1 MISNYFRIAFRNF
14 FKSKAHTAINLLG
27 LTAGMVSIFMI
38 SLYLQKELSYDKFHD
53 GAENIYR
60 IDWFSDN
67 PQTRTPHPMAQAMA
81 QDFPEVMSAVS
92 LTPLWGAGLTR
103 ETHSFRNLSK
113 DQRYDEQNIL
123 AVDTS
128 FFNVFSFPIVKGNP
142 RTALKNLRG
151 VLISESTAKRYFGDE
166 EPVGKQLAVDSDS
179 VLVEVVAVF
188 KDVPANSHFH
198 FDFLVTYLREKYL
211 DPGSSFYSWGDFG
224 HYNYIRLAPGTD
236 AKQLENKLMPWTKKY
251 LGWSDEA
258 YKGLAQAN
266 YGFRLTPVTDI
277 HLKSHIRWELEPN
290 GNLSYVYILTTA
302 GLLTLVIACVNFM
315 NLTTARSTE
324 RAKEIGVRKSL
335 GALRKQLAMQF
346 IFESLLIAMA
356 SVVFSLIIIQ
366 IVLPVFNNLAGTTL
380 KLSLWPHVAAIVG
393 GGVVIGLLAGLYP
406 SLYLSQIKPS
416 SILKGTAAVGGS
428 GSQFR
433 NALIAF
439 QFAISMALISGSIII
454 FNQLNFLSS
463 HSLGYDQHGV
473 LVVPMKDQD
482 FDEFDAMRNE
492 LLKVSGITDV
502 SATTNIPGGS
512 FNQFAVFPSLDPMDR
527 IDASTCYVDA
537 DFFKAM
543 GIKLK
548 EGRLFTQ
555 GSVADTARTFVINQS
570 MANQLNLDNPVG
582 AEIAIDTHGDTPERG
597 RIIGIVNDFNFQSL
611 HDPLRPLMFQLRD
624 DGFNYMVIRA
634 NFNNLSEN
642 VREIESIYR
651 KFDPIFAFEFN
662 FLDERL
668 QQQYVAES
676 RLGIVMGLFSG
687 IAILIASFGL
697 FGMALLTFYRKTK
710 EISIRKVLGA
720 SIPHLVFLLLKN
732 FTILILIAIVIATPL
747 TWWIMSDW
755 LQNFSFRIEIS
766 PLIFISAAVLLIAI
780 CWVTLSYLT
789 IKTSRLN
796 PAETLKNE

>member
-1 MISNYFRIAFRNF
+1 MIRNYFRIAFRNF
-14 FKSKAHTAINLLG
+14 FKSKAHTAINLIG

-38 SLYLQKELSYDKFHD
+38 SLYLQKELSYDKFHE

-60 IDWFSDN
+60 IDWYSDN

-81 QDFPEVMSAVS
+81 QDFPEVLSAVS
-92 LTPLWGAGLTR
+92 LSPLWAAGLTR
-103 ETHSFRNLSK
+103 ETHSFRNLAK

-128 FFNVFSFPIVKGNP
+128 FFSVFSFPVVKGNP
-142 RTALKNLRG
+142 KAALKDLRG
-151 VLISESTAKRYFGDE
+151 ILISESAAKRYFGDE

-179 VLVEVVAVF
+179 VMVEVVAVF
-188 KDVPANSHFH
+188 KDVPSNSHFH
-198 FDFLVTYLREKYL
+198 FDFLVTYLREKYQ
-211 DPGSSFYSWGDFG
+211 DPNDSYYSWGDFG
-224 HYNYIRLAPGTD
+224 HYNYVRLAPGTD
-236 AKQLENKLMPWTKKY
+236 AKELESKLMTWSKKY
-251 LGWSDEA
+251 LGWPDNV
-258 YKGLAQAN
+258 YRGFAQAN
-266 YGFRLTPVTDI
+266 YGFRLTPITDI

-290 GNLSYVYILTTA
+290 GNISYVYILATA
-302 GLLTLVIACVNFM
+302 GFLTLIIACVNFM

-335 GALRKQLAMQF
+335 GAIRRQLALQF

-356 SVVFSLIIIQ
+356 AVILSLTLIQ
-366 IVLPVFNNLAGTTL
+366 IVLPVFNNVAGTTL
-380 KLSLWPHVAAIVG
+380 RLSLWPHGALIVG
-393 GGVVIGLLAGLYP
+393 GGVAIGLLAGLYP

-416 SILKGTAAVGGS
+416 SILKGTASVSA

-433 NALIAF
+433 NVLISF

-454 FNQLNFLSS
+454 FNQLNFLSG

-473 LVVPMKDQD
+473 LVVPMKNED
-482 FDEFDAMRNE
+482 FNAFDAMRNE
-492 LLKVSGITDV
+492 LLKVNGVTDV

-512 FNQFAVFPSLDPMDR
+512 FNQFPVSLSSAPMDH

-537 DFFKAM
+537 DFFKTM
-543 GIKLK
+543 GIALK

-555 GSVADTARTFVINQS
+555 GSVADTARTYVINES
-570 MANQLNLDNPVG
+570 MANQLNVDNPIG
-582 AEIAIDTHGDTPERG
+582 AEISIDMHDHIARG
-597 RIIGIVNDFNFQSL
+597 RVIGIVKDFNFQSL
-611 HDPLRPLMFQLRD
+611 HDPLRPLMFQLTNSN
-624 DGFNYMVIRA
+624 FNYMVIRA
-634 NFNNLSEN
+634 NFNDLSAKIKEIEN
-642 VREIESIYR
+642 VYRE
-651 KFDPIFAFEFN
+651 FDPIFSFEFS

-668 QQQYVAES
+668 QQQYVSES

-732 FTILILIAIVIATPL
+732 FTILIVIAIVIATPL

-766 PLIFISAAVLLIAI
+766 PMIFIGAAVLLIAI
-780 CWVTLSYLT
+780 CWITLSYLT
-789 IKTSRLN
+789 IKTTQLN
-796 PAETLKNE
+796 PAETLKSE

>member
-1 MISNYFRIAFRNF
+1 MIKNYFRIAFRNF
-14 FKSKAHTAINLLG
+14 FKSKAHTAINLIG

-38 SLYLQKELSYDKFHD
+38 SLYLQKELSYDKFHE

-60 IDWFSDN
+60 IDWYSDN

-81 QDFPEVMSAVS
+81 QDFPEVVSAVS
-92 LTPLWGAGLTR
+92 LSPLWGPGLTR
-103 ETHSFRNLSK
+103 ETHSFRNLAK

-128 FFNVFSFPIVKGNP
+128 FFNVFSFKVVKGNP
-142 RTALKNLRG
+142 KTALKNLRAI
-151 VLISESTAKRYFGDE
+151 LISESTAKRYFGDE
-166 EPVGKQLAVDSDS
+166 DPIGKQLAVDSDS
-179 VLVEVVAVF
+179 LMVEVIAVVQ
-188 KDVPANSHFH
+188 DVPANSHFH

-211 DPGSSFYSWGDFG
+211 NPGDGFYSWGDFG
-224 HYNYIRLAPGTD
+224 HYNYVRLAPGTD
-236 AKQLENKLMPWTKKY
+236 AKELEGKLMTWSKKY
-251 LGWSDEA
+251 LGWSDET
-258 YKGLAQAN
+258 YRGLAQSH
-266 YGFRLTPVTDI
+266 YGFRLTPITDI

-290 GNLSYVYILTTA
+290 GNISYVYILATA
-302 GLLTLVIACVNFM
+302 GFLTLIIACVNFM

-335 GALRKQLAMQF
+335 GALRKQLALQF

-356 SVVFSLIIIQ
+356 AVVLSVVIIQ
-366 IVLPVFNNLAGTTL
+366 IVLPVFNNIAGTTL
-380 KLSLWPHVAAIVG
+380 KLLWWPHVAAIVG
-393 GGVVIGLLAGLYP
+393 GGIAIGLLAGLYP

-416 SILKGTAAVGGS
+416 SILKGSSFVAGS

-433 NALIAF
+433 DVLIAF

-454 FNQLNFLSS
+454 FNQLNFLSD

-473 LVVPMKDQD
+473 LVVPLKDDD
-482 FDEFDAMRNE
+482 FEGFEAMRNE
-492 LLKVSGITDV
+492 LLKVSGVSDV

-512 FNQFAVFPSLDPMDR
+512 FNQFGVFASASPMDHT
-527 IDASTCYVDA
+527 DASQCYVDA
-537 DFFKAM
+537 NFFNTM
-543 GIKLK
+543 GITLK

-555 GSVADTARTFVINQS
+555 GSVADTARTFVINESTARQ
-570 MANQLNLDNPVG
+570 MNLNNPVG
-582 AEIAIDTHGDTPERG
+582 TEISIDRHDHIERG
-597 RIIGIVNDFNFQSL
+597 RVIGVVNDFNFQSL
-611 HDPLRPLMFQLRD
+611 HDPLRPLMFQLTND
-624 DGFNYMVIRA
+624 EFNYMVIRA
-634 NFNNLSEN
+634 DFSNLSEK
-642 VREIESIYR
+642 VKEIESIYR
-651 KFDPIFAFEFN
+651 KFDPIFAFEFS

-668 QQQYVAES
+668 QQQYVSES
-676 RLGIVMGLFSG
+676 RLGIVMGMFSG

-732 FTILILIAIVIATPL
+732 FTILIVIAIVVATPL

-766 PLIFISAAVLLIAI
+766 PMIFVSAAVLLIII
-780 CWVTLSYLT
+780 CWATLSYLT
-789 IKTSRLN
+789 IKTTQLN
-796 PAETLKNE
+796 PAETLKSE

>member
-1 MISNYFRIAFRNF
+1 MIKNYFRTAFRNF
-14 FKSKAHTAINLLG
+14 FKSKAHTAINLIG

-60 IDWFSDN
+60 IDWHSDN

-81 QDFPEVMSAVS
+81 QDFPEVVSAVS
-92 LTPLWGAGLTR
+92 LTPLWSAGLNR
-103 ETHSFRNLSK
+103 ETHSFRNLAK
-113 DQRYDEQNIL
+113 DQRYDEQDIL

-142 RTALKNLRG
+142 KTALTNLRG
-151 VLISESTAKRYFGDE
+151 VLISESAAKRYFGDE

-211 DPGSSFYSWGDFG
+211 DPDDSYYSWGDFG
-224 HYNYIRLAPGTD
+224 HYNYVRLAPGTD
-236 AKQLENKLMPWTKKY
+236 AKQLESKLMTWSKKY
-251 LGWSDEA
+251 LGWSDQTYA
-258 YKGLAQAN
+258 GFAQAN
-266 YGFRLTPVTDI
+266 YGFRLTPITDI

-290 GNLSYVYILTTA
+290 GNISYVYILATA
-302 GLLTLVIACVNFM
+302 GFLTLVIACVNFM

-335 GALRKQLAMQF
+335 GAVRKQLALQF

-356 SVVFSLIIIQ
+356 AVVLSLTIIQ
-366 IVLPVFNNLAGTTL
+366 IVLPLFNNVAGTTL
-380 KLSLWPHVAAIVG
+380 TLSLWPHGTAIVA
-393 GGVVIGLLAGLYP
+393 GGVAIGLLAGLYP

-416 SILKGTAAVGGS
+416 SILKGNATAAGS

-454 FNQLNFLSS
+454 FNQLNFLSD

-473 LVVPMKDQD
+473 LVVPLKDQD
-482 FDEFDAMRNE
+482 FEEFDALRNE
-492 LLKVSGITDV
+492 LLKVSGVTDV

-512 FNQFAVFPSLDPMDR
+512 FNQFAAFPSSAPMDR

-537 DFFKAM
+537 DFFTTM

-555 GSVADTARTFVINQS
+555 GSVADTARTYVINES

-582 AEIAIDTHGDTPERG
+582 SEIMVDTHDDVPERG
-597 RIIGIVNDFNFQSL
+597 RVIGIVNDFNFQSL
-611 HDPLRPLMFQLRD
+611 HDPLRPLMFELTNHN
-624 DGFNYMVIRA
+624 FNYLVIRA
-634 NFNNLSEN
+634 DFNNVSEKIK
-642 VREIESIYR
+642 EIETIYR

-662 FLDERL
+662 FLDDRL
-668 QQQYVAES
+668 QQQYISES
-676 RLGIVMGLFSG
+676 RLGMVMGLFSG

-720 SIPHLVFLLLKN
+720 SIPQLVFLLLKN
-732 FTILILIAIVIATPL
+732 FTILIVIAIVIATPL

-755 LQNFSFRIEIS
+755 LQNFSFRIDIS
-766 PLIFISAAVLLIAI
+766 PMVFIGAAVLLIAI
-780 CWVTLSYLT
+780 CWITLSYLT
-789 IKTSRLN
+789 IKTTQLN
-796 PAETLKNE
+796 PAETLKSE

>member
-1 MISNYFRIAFRNF
+1 MIKNYFRIALRNF

-60 IDWFSDN
+60 IDWYSDN

-81 QDFPEVMSAVS
+81 QDFPEVVSAVS
-92 LTPLWGAGLTR
+92 LTPLWSSGLTR
-103 ETHSFRNLSK
+103 ETHSFRNLAK

-128 FFNVFSFPIVKGNP
+128 FFKVFSFPIVKGNP
-142 RTALKNLRG
+142 KTALTDLRG

-179 VLVEVVAVF
+179 MMVEVVAVF

-211 DPGSSFYSWGDFG
+211 DPDDSYYSWGDFG

-236 AKQLENKLMPWTKKY
+236 AKQLEGKLMTWSKKY
-251 LGWSDEA
+251 LGWSDET
-258 YKGLAQAN
+258 YRGLAQAN
-266 YGFRLTPVTDI
+266 YGFRLTPITDI

-290 GNLSYVYILTTA
+290 GNISYVYILATA
-302 GLLTLVIACVNFM
+302 GFLTLVIACVNFM

-356 SVVFSLIIIQ
+356 AVVFSITIIQ
-366 IVLPVFNNLAGTTL
+366 IALPVFNNLAGTTL
-380 KLSLWPHVAAIVG
+380 RMSLWPHGTAVIG
-393 GGVVIGLLAGLYP
+393 GGLIIGLLAGLYP

-416 SILKGTAAVGGS
+416 SILKGAVGAVS
-428 GSQFR
+428 GSKFR
-433 NALIAF
+433 NVLIAF

-454 FNQLNFLSS
+454 YNQLNFLSS
-463 HSLGYDQHGV
+463 HTLGYDQHGV

-482 FDEFDAMRNE
+482 FNGFNTLRNE
-492 LLKVSGITDV
+492 LLKLSGITDI

-512 FNQFAVFPSLDPMDR
+512 FNQFVAFPSSAPMDR
-527 IDASTCYVDA
+527 VDASICYVDA
-537 DFFKAM
+537 DFFKTM
-543 GIKLK
+543 GITTK

-555 GSVADTARTFVINQS
+555 GSVADTARTYVINQS
-570 MANQLNLDNPVG
+570 MADQLNLENPLG
-582 AEIAIDTHGDTPERG
+582 AEISIDTHDDVPERG
-597 RIIGIVNDFNFQSL
+597 RVIGIVNDFNFQSL
-611 HDPLRPLMFQLRD
+611 HDPLRPLMFQLTNR
-624 DGFNYMVIRA
+624 GFNYMVIRA
-634 NFNNLSEN
+634 NFNNLSEK
-642 VREIESIYR
+642 VKEIESIYR
-651 KFDPIFAFEFN
+651 KFDPIFTFEFS

-668 QQQYVAES
+668 QQQYVSES
-676 RLGIVMGLFSG
+676 RLGMVMGLFSG
-687 IAILIASFGL
+687 IAIVIASFGL

-720 SIPHLVFLLLKN
+720 GIPHLVFLLLKN
-732 FTILILIAIVIATPL
+732 FTVLILIAIVVATPL
-747 TWWIMSDW
+747 TWWIMNDW
-755 LQNFSFRIEIS
+755 LQNFSFRIKIS
-766 PLIFISAAVLLIAI
+766 PLIFVSAAVLLIMI
-780 CWVTLSYLT
+780 CWATLGYLT
-789 IKTSRLN
+789 IKTTQLN
-796 PAETLKNE
+796 PAETLKSE